1 MSTCLNELLVLKLP
15 LSSFWLMRLLF
26 NWCLKLF
33 FKKVGIAFNY
43 SSNQGWDTSALLLS
57 NRAWVT
63 RSGYGSQSWYLTK
76 MQGRKRLCPPTSAR
90 IIFHIILFFQVQ
102 FFATFP
108 NLFLTY
114 IREWPYVPL
123 ELFFLTPYAA
133 TGSGTHGSR
142 VATPR
147 GTF

>member
-1 MSTCLNELLVLKLP
+1 MFVSFLYEINST
-15 LSSFWLMRLLF
+15 R
-26 NWCLKLF
+26 
-33 FKKVGIAFNY
+33 
-43 SSNQGWDTSALLLS
+43 
-57 NRAWVT
+57 
-63 RSGYGSQSWYLTK
+63 
-76 MQGRKRLCPPTSAR
+76 
-90 IIFHIILFFQVQ
+90 LFFQVQ

-114 IREWPYVPL
+114 IREWPDGPL